1 MIGSRICCKN
11 TFIRT
16 IYIIEGE
23 ISNCQI
29 KLQLE
34 LLYNCF
40 SCDSEAFMMT
50 EIEDMLKLNK
60 KRLGMALLLSIFG
73 TCSAGLLS
81 S

>member
-1 MIGSRICCKN
+1 MIGSRICWKN

-40 SCDSEAFMMT
+40 HYDWESIRDDWNWRYA
-50 EIEDMLKLNK
+50 EIERKEIRN
-60 KRLGMALLLSIFG
+60 GSV
-73 TCSAGLLS
+73 T
-81 S
+81 